1 MSFQSGNQEMGDFMH
16 EIYFKELSTPVG
28 RMLALATGQGL
39 CGLEYCQSARQELWK
54 NRQSRWFP
62 DTKLVSGDH
71 PYLTQCQRWL
81 DAYFHSHWDQ
91 LPKVQLDQ
99 RGSAFE
105 LQVWQSMLK
114 IPRGQTQT
122 YKELAIVL
130 GNPNASRAVG
140 NASRRNPISLIVP
153 CHRVIGT
160 NASLTGYGG
169 GLENKD
175 YLLVHENAVGDELAH
190 KNRSIGI
197 QPISQQNTR

>member
-1 MSFQSGNQEMGDFMH
+1 MGNVMND
-16 EIYFKELSTPVG
+16 IYFKEFSTPVG
-28 RMLALATGQGL
+28 RMLALATDLGL

-54 NRQSRWFP
+54 DRQSRWFP
-62 DTKLVSGDH
+62 NTKLVSGDH
-71 PYLTQCQRWL
+71 PHLTECHRWL
-81 DAYFHSHWDQ
+81 DAYFQSNWDR
-91 LPKVQLDQ
+91 LPEVQLDQ

-122 YKELAIVL
+122 YKELAITI
-130 GNPNASRAVG
+130 GNANASRAVG

-169 GLENKD
+169 GLANKN
-175 YLLVHENAVGDELAH
+175 YLLAHEDALRDGFAN
-190 KNRSIGI
+190 KNRGIGI
-197 QPISQQNTR
+197 QLMFPQNKR